1 MKQKNIIVVVL
12 ITVVIFVGAFV
23 GFNIFNSSK
32 AEKLDKLAHQC
43 ILDGE
48 YQKAVDYYSE
58 LYDRTNDGTYI
69 DKKREAVELLSSKNN
84 YDYGVNYLKEM
95 KYIDAAKS
103 FLKVSNKDSAN
114 YQKAQQRLQ
123 ESTQAVII
131 ASDSFAED
139 DNFEASL
146 NLLNSYARVM
156 PHETLVIDKIKEVEK
171 TKDQFKQK
179 KQEEEKQRA
188 LSEKKEKEAR
198 EKAEKLASESAQD
211 LMKEKE
217 DNKNQDNQDKQDESY
232 ETDDNKRLID
242 LCIRLV
248 GKTYLVTTENAKI
261 YEEPSNKSEVIS
273 SIPLGSEVYI
283 YEAKPD
289 SGQRVWCHAII
300 KSADSLKSYDAWIS
314 SNNLEINDEA
324 LNNEGF

>member
-1 MKQKNIIVVVL
+1 MKQKNIIAVVL
-12 ITVVIFVGAFV
+12 LTVLIFVGAFV
-23 GFNIFNSSK
+23 GLNIFNSSK

-43 ILDGE
+43 IVDGN

-58 LYDRTNDGTYI
+58 LYDRTNDGSYI

-103 FLKVSNKDSAN
+103 FLKVSNKDNIN

-139 DNFEASL
+139 DNFDASL
-146 NLLNSYARVM
+146 NMLNSYARVM

-171 TKDQFKQK
+171 AKNQYNEK

-198 EKAEKLASESAQD
+198 EKAEKLASESAEE
-211 LMKEKE
+211 LKKEKE
-217 DNKNQDNQDKQDESY
+217 NSKNQSNKDDSY
-232 ETDDNKRLID
+232 ETDDSRRLID

-248 GKTYLVTTENAKI
+248 GKTYLVTTDNAKI
-261 YEEPSNKSEVIS
+261 YEEPSNKSQMIS
-273 SIPLGSEVYI
+273 SIPIGSEVYI

-314 SNNLEINDEA
+314 SNNLEIND
-324 LNNEGF
+324 

>member
-1 MKQKNIIVVVL
+1 MKRKNIIAVVL
-12 ITVVIFVGAFV
+12 LTVLIFVGAFV
-23 GFNIFNSSK
+23 GLNIFNSSK

-43 ILDGE
+43 IVDGN

-58 LYDRTNDGTYI
+58 LYDRTNDGSYI

-103 FLKVSNKDSAN
+103 FLKVSNKDNVN

-139 DNFEASL
+139 DNFDASL
-146 NLLNSYARVM
+146 NMLNSYARVM

-171 TKDQFKQK
+171 AKNQYNEK

-198 EKAEKLASESAQD
+198 EKAEKLANESAEE
-211 LMKEKE
+211 LKKEKE
-217 DNKNQDNQDKQDESY
+217 STKQPDKKDESY

-248 GKTYLVTTENAKI
+248 GKTYLVTTDNAKI
-261 YEEPSNKSEVIS
+261 YEEPSNKSQMIS
-273 SIPLGSEVYI
+273 SIPIGSEVYI

-314 SNNLEINDEA
+314 SNNLEIND
-324 LNNEGF
+324 

>member
-1 MKQKNIIVVVL
+1 MKQKNIIAVVL
-12 ITVVIFVGAFV
+12 LTVLIFVGAFV
-23 GFNIFNSSK
+23 GLNILNSSK

-43 ILDGE
+43 IVDGN

-58 LYDRTNDGTYI
+58 LYDRTNDGSYI

-103 FLKVSNKDSAN
+103 FLKVSNKDNVN

-139 DNFEASL
+139 DNFDASL
-146 NLLNSYARVM
+146 NMLNSYARVM
-156 PHETLVIDKIKEVEK
+156 PHETLVIDKIKEVKKAKNQYNE
-171 TKDQFKQK
+171 K

-198 EKAEKLASESAQD
+198 EKAEKLANESAEE
-211 LMKEKE
+211 LKKEKE
-217 DNKNQDNQDKQDESY
+217 STKQPDKKDESY
-232 ETDDNKRLID
+232 ETDDNRRLID

-248 GKTYLVTTENAKI
+248 GKTYLVTTDNAKI
-261 YEEPSNKSEVIS
+261 YEEPSNKSQMIS
-273 SIPLGSEVYI
+273 SIPIGSEVYI

-314 SNNLEINDEA
+314 SNNLEIND
-324 LNNEGF
+324 

>member
-1 MKQKNIIVVVL
+1 MKQKNIIAVVL

-23 GFNIFNSSK
+23 GLNIFNSSK

-43 ILDGE
+43 IVDGN

-58 LYDRTNDGTYI
+58 LYDRTNDGSYI

-95 KYIDAAKS
+95 KYVDAAKS
-103 FLKVSNKDSAN
+103 FLKVSNKDSVN

-139 DNFEASL
+139 DNFDASL
-146 NLLNSYARVM
+146 NMLNSYARVM
-156 PHETLVIDKIKEVEK
+156 PHENIVIDKIKEVEK
-171 TKDQFKQK
+171 AKNQYNEK

-198 EKAEKLASESAQD
+198 EKAEKLANESAEE
-211 LMKEKE
+211 LKKEKE
-217 DNKNQDNQDKQDESY
+217 STKKPDKKDESY

-248 GKTYLVTTENAKI
+248 GKTYLVTTDNAKI

-273 SIPLGSEVYI
+273 SIPMGSEVYI

-314 SNNLEINDEA
+314 SNNLEIND
-324 LNNEGF
+324 

>member
-1 MKQKNIIVVVL
+1 MKQKNIIAVVL
-12 ITVVIFVGAFV
+12 LTVLIFVGAFV
-23 GFNIFNSSK
+23 GLNIFNSSK

-43 ILDGE
+43 IVDGN

-58 LYDRTNDGTYI
+58 LYDRTNDGSYI

-103 FLKVSNKDSAN
+103 FLKVSNKDNVN

-139 DNFEASL
+139 DNFDASL
-146 NLLNSYARVM
+146 NMLNSYARVM

-171 TKDQFKQK
+171 AKNQYNEK

-198 EKAEKLASESAQD
+198 EKAEKLASESAEE
-211 LMKEKE
+211 LKKKKE
-217 DNKNQDNQDKQDESY
+217 NSKNQSNNDDSY
-232 ETDDNKRLID
+232 ETDDNRRLID

-248 GKTYLVTTENAKI
+248 GKTYLVTTDNAKI
-261 YEEPSNKSEVIS
+261 YQEPSNKSEMIS
-273 SIPLGSEVYI
+273 SIPMGSEVYI

-314 SNNLEINDEA
+314 SNNLEIND
-324 LNNEGF
+324 

>member
-1 MKQKNIIVVVL
+1 MKRKNIIAVVL
-12 ITVVIFVGAFV
+12 VTVLIFVGAFV
-23 GFNIFNSSK
+23 GLNILNSSK

-43 ILDGE
+43 IVDGN

-58 LYDRTNDGTYI
+58 LYDRTNDGSYI

-103 FLKVSNKDSAN
+103 FLKVSNKDNVN

-139 DNFEASL
+139 DNFDASL
-146 NLLNSYARVM
+146 NMLNSYARVM

-171 TKDQFKQK
+171 AKNQYNEK

-198 EKAEKLASESAQD
+198 EKAEKLASESAEE
-211 LMKEKE
+211 LKKEKE
-217 DNKNQDNQDKQDESY
+217 NSKNQSNKDYSY
-232 ETDDNKRLID
+232 ETDDNRRLID

-248 GKTYLVTTENAKI
+248 GKTYLVTTDNAKI
-261 YEEPSNKSEVIS
+261 YEEPSNKSEMIS
-273 SIPLGSEVYI
+273 SIPMGSEVYI

-314 SNNLEINDEA
+314 SNNLEIND
-324 LNNEGF
+324 

>member
-1 MKQKNIIVVVL
+1 MKQKNIIAVVL

-23 GFNIFNSSK
+23 GLNIFNSSK

-43 ILDGE
+43 IVDGN

-58 LYDRTNDGTYI
+58 LYDRTNDGSYI

-95 KYIDAAKS
+95 KYVDAAKS
-103 FLKVSNKDSAN
+103 FLKVSNKDSVN

-139 DNFEASL
+139 DNFDASL
-146 NLLNSYARVM
+146 NMLNSYARVM
-156 PHETLVIDKIKEVEK
+156 PHETIVIDKIKEVEK
-171 TKDQFKQK
+171 EKNQYNEK

-198 EKAEKLASESAQD
+198 EKAEKLANESAEE
-211 LMKEKE
+211 LKKEKE
-217 DNKNQDNQDKQDESY
+217 NTKKPDKKDESY

-248 GKTYLVTTENAKI
+248 GKTYLVTADNAKI

-273 SIPLGSEVYI
+273 SIPMGSEVYI

-314 SNNLEINDEA
+314 SNNLEIND
-324 LNNEGF
+324 

>member
-1 MKQKNIIVVVL
+1 MKQKNIIAVVL
-12 ITVVIFVGAFV
+12 VTLVIFVGAFV
-23 GFNIFNSSK
+23 GLNIFNSSK

-43 ILDGE
+43 IVDGN

-58 LYDRTNDGTYI
+58 LYDRTNDGSYI

-95 KYIDAAKS
+95 KYVDAAKS
-103 FLKVSNKDSAN
+103 FLKVSNKDSVN

-139 DNFEASL
+139 DNFDASL
-146 NLLNSYARVM
+146 NMLNSYARVM
-156 PHETLVIDKIKEVEK
+156 PHENLVIDKIKEVEK
-171 TKDQFKQK
+171 AKNQYNEK

-198 EKAEKLASESAQD
+198 EKAEKLANESAEE
-211 LMKEKE
+211 LKKEKE
-217 DNKNQDNQDKQDESY
+217 NTKQEDKEDESY

-248 GKTYLVTTENAKI
+248 GKTYLVTTDNAKI

-273 SIPLGSEVYI
+273 SIPMGSEVYI

-314 SNNLEINDEA
+314 SNNLEIND
-324 LNNEGF
+324 

>member
-1 MKQKNIIVVVL
+1 MKQKNIIAVVL
-12 ITVVIFVGAFV
+12 VTLVIFVGAFV
-23 GFNIFNSSK
+23 GLNIFNSSK

-43 ILDGE
+43 IVDGN

-58 LYDRTNDGTYI
+58 LYDRTNDGSYI

-95 KYIDAAKS
+95 KYVDAAKS

-139 DNFEASL
+139 ENFDASL
-146 NLLNSYARVM
+146 NMLNSYARVM

-171 TKDQFKQK
+171 AKDQYKQK
-179 KQEEEKQRA
+179 KQDEEKQRA

-198 EKAEKLASESAQD
+198 EKAEKLANESQEE
-211 LMKEKE
+211 LKKEKE
-217 DNKNQDNQDKQDESY
+217 NTKQEDKEDESY

-248 GKTYLVTTENAKI
+248 GKTYLVTTDNAKI

-273 SIPLGSEVYI
+273 SIPMGSEVYI

-314 SNNLEINDEA
+314 SNNLEIND
-324 LNNEGF
+324 

>member
-1 MKQKNIIVVVL
+1 MKQKNIIAVVL
-12 ITVVIFVGAFV
+12 VTLVIFVGAFV
-23 GFNIFNSSK
+23 GLNIFNSSK

-43 ILDGE
+43 IVDGN

-58 LYDRTNDGTYI
+58 LYDRTNDGSYI

-95 KYIDAAKS
+95 KYVDAAKS
-103 FLKVSNKDSAN
+103 FLKVSNKDNVN

-139 DNFEASL
+139 DNFDASL
-146 NLLNSYARVM
+146 NMLNSYARVM
-156 PHETLVIDKIKEVEK
+156 PHENIVIDKIKEIEK
-171 TKDQFKQK
+171 AKNQYNEK

-198 EKAEKLASESAQD
+198 EKAEKLANESAEE
-211 LMKEKE
+211 LKKEKE
-217 DNKNQDNQDKQDESY
+217 NTKQEDKEDESY

-248 GKTYLVTTENAKI
+248 GKTYLVTTDNAKI

-273 SIPLGSEVYI
+273 SIPMGSEVYI

-314 SNNLEINDEA
+314 SNNLEIND
-324 LNNEGF
+324 

>member
-1 MKQKNIIVVVL
+1 MKQKNIIAVVL

-23 GFNIFNSSK
+23 GLNIFNSSK

-43 ILDGE
+43 IVDGN

-58 LYDRTNDGTYI
+58 LYDRTNDGSYI

-95 KYIDAAKS
+95 KYVDAAKS
-103 FLKVSNKDSAN
+103 FLKVSNKDSIN

-139 DNFEASL
+139 DNFDASL
-146 NLLNSYARVM
+146 NMLNSYARVM
-156 PHETLVIDKIKEVEK
+156 PHENIVIDKIKEVEK
-171 TKDQFKQK
+171 AKNQYNEK

-198 EKAEKLASESAQD
+198 EKAEKLANESAEE
-211 LMKEKE
+211 LKKEKE
-217 DNKNQDNQDKQDESY
+217 NTKKPDKKDESY

-248 GKTYLVTTENAKI
+248 GKTYLVTTDNAKI

-273 SIPLGSEVYI
+273 SIPMGSEVYI

-314 SNNLEINDEA
+314 SNNLEIND
-324 LNNEGF
+324 

>member
-1 MKQKNIIVVVL
+1 ML
-12 ITVVIFVGAFV
+12 TALIFVGAFV
-23 GFNIFNSSK
+23 GLNILNSSK

-43 ILDGE
+43 IVDGN

-58 LYDRTNDGTYI
+58 LYDRTNDGSYI

-84 YDYGVNYLKEM
+84 YDYGLNYLKEM

-103 FLKVSNKDSAN
+103 FLKVSNKDNVN

-123 ESTQAVII
+123 ECTQAVII

-139 DNFEASL
+139 DNFDASL
-146 NLLNSYARVM
+146 NMLNTYARVM

-171 TKDQFKQK
+171 AKNQYNEK

-198 EKAEKLASESAQD
+198 EKAEKLASESAEE
-211 LMKEKE
+211 LKKEKE
-217 DNKNQDNQDKQDESY
+217 NSKNQSNKDDSY
-232 ETDDNKRLID
+232 ETDDNRRLID

-248 GKTYLVTTENAKI
+248 GKTYLVTTDNAKI
-261 YEEPSNKSEVIS
+261 YEEPSNKSEMIS
-273 SIPLGSEVYI
+273 SIPMGSEVYI

-314 SNNLEINDEA
+314 SNNLEIND
-324 LNNEGF
+324 

>member
-1 MKQKNIIVVVL
+1 MKRKNIIAVVL
-12 ITVVIFVGAFV
+12 LTVLIFVGAFV
-23 GFNIFNSSK
+23 GLNIFNSSK

-43 ILDGE
+43 IVDGN

-58 LYDRTNDGTYI
+58 LYDRTNDGSYI

-103 FLKVSNKDSAN
+103 FLKVSNKDNVN

-139 DNFEASL
+139 DNFDASL
-146 NLLNSYARVM
+146 NMLNSYARVM

-171 TKDQFKQK
+171 AKNQYNEK

-198 EKAEKLASESAQD
+198 DKAEKLANESAEE
-211 LMKEKE
+211 LKKEKE
-217 DNKNQDNQDKQDESY
+217 STKQPDKKDESY

-248 GKTYLVTTENAKI
+248 GKTYLVTTDNAKI

-273 SIPLGSEVYI
+273 SIPMGSEVYI

-314 SNNLEINDEA
+314 SNNLEIND
-324 LNNEGF
+324 

>member
-1 MKQKNIIVVVL
+1 MKQKNIIAVVL

-23 GFNIFNSSK
+23 GLNIFNSSK

-43 ILDGE
+43 IVDGN

-58 LYDRTNDGTYI
+58 LYDRTNDGSYI

-95 KYIDAAKS
+95 KYVDAAKS
-103 FLKVSNKDSAN
+103 FLKVSNKDSVN

-131 ASDSFAED
+131 ASDSFVED
-139 DNFEASL
+139 DNFDASL
-146 NLLNSYARVM
+146 NMLNSYARVM
-156 PHETLVIDKIKEVEK
+156 PHETIVIDKIKEVEK
-171 TKDQFKQK
+171 AKNQYNEK

-198 EKAEKLASESAQD
+198 EKAEKLANESAEE
-211 LMKEKE
+211 LKKEKE
-217 DNKNQDNQDKQDESY
+217 STKQADKKDESY

-248 GKTYLVTTENAKI
+248 GKTYLVTTDNAKI

-273 SIPLGSEVYI
+273 SIPMGSEVYI

-314 SNNLEINDEA
+314 SNNLEIND
-324 LNNEGF
+324 

>member
-1 MKQKNIIVVVL
+1 MKQKNIIAVVL
-12 ITVVIFVGAFV
+12 VTLVIFVGAFV
-23 GFNIFNSSK
+23 GLNIFNSSK

-43 ILDGE
+43 IVDGN

-58 LYDRTNDGTYI
+58 LYDRTNDGSYI

-95 KYIDAAKS
+95 KYVDAAKS
-103 FLKVSNKDSAN
+103 FLKVSNKDSVN

-139 DNFEASL
+139 DNFDASL
-146 NLLNSYARVM
+146 NMLNSYARVM
-156 PHETLVIDKIKEVEK
+156 PHENIVIDKIKEVEK
-171 TKDQFKQK
+171 AKNQYNEK

-198 EKAEKLASESAQD
+198 EKAEKLANESQEE
-211 LMKEKE
+211 LKKEKE
-217 DNKNQDNQDKQDESY
+217 NTKQEDKEDESY

-248 GKTYLVTTENAKI
+248 GRTYLVTTDNAKI

-273 SIPLGSEVYI
+273 SIPMGSEVYI

-314 SNNLEINDEA
+314 SNNLEIND
-324 LNNEGF
+324 

>member
-1 MKQKNIIVVVL
+1 MKQKNIIAVVL

-23 GFNIFNSSK
+23 GLNIFNSSK

-43 ILDGE
+43 IVDGN

-58 LYDRTNDGTYI
+58 LYDRTNDGSYI

-95 KYIDAAKS
+95 KYVDAAKS
-103 FLKVSNKDSAN
+103 FLKVSNKDSVN

-139 DNFEASL
+139 DNFDASL
-146 NLLNSYARVM
+146 NMLNSYARVM
-156 PHETLVIDKIKEVEK
+156 PHETIVIDKIKEVEK
-171 TKDQFKQK
+171 AKNQYNEK

-198 EKAEKLASESAQD
+198 EKAEKLANDSAEE
-211 LMKEKE
+211 LKKEKE
-217 DNKNQDNQDKQDESY
+217 STKQPDKKDESY

-248 GKTYLVTTENAKI
+248 GKTYLVTTDNAKI

-273 SIPLGSEVYI
+273 SIPMGSEVYI

-314 SNNLEINDEA
+314 SNNLEIND
-324 LNNEGF
+324 

>member
-1 MKQKNIIVVVL
+1 MKRKNIIAVVL
-12 ITVVIFVGAFV
+12 VTVLIFVGAFV
-23 GFNIFNSSK
+23 GLNIFNSSK

-43 ILDGE
+43 IVDGN

-58 LYDRTNDGTYI
+58 LYDRTNDGSYI

-103 FLKVSNKDSAN
+103 FLKVSNKDNVN
-114 YQKAQQRLQ
+114 YQKALQRLQ

-139 DNFEASL
+139 DNFDASL
-146 NLLNSYARVM
+146 NMLNSYARVM

-171 TKDQFKQK
+171 AKNQYNEK

-198 EKAEKLASESAQD
+198 EKAEKLASESAEE
-211 LMKEKE
+211 LKKEKE
-217 DNKNQDNQDKQDESY
+217 NSKNQSNNDDSY
-232 ETDDNKRLID
+232 ETDDNRRLID

-248 GKTYLVTTENAKI
+248 GKTYLVTTDNAKI
-261 YEEPSNKSEVIS
+261 YEEPSNKSQMIS
-273 SIPLGSEVYI
+273 SIPIGSEVYI

-314 SNNLEINDEA
+314 SNNLEIND
-324 LNNEGF
+324 

>member
-1 MKQKNIIVVVL
+1 MKQKNIIAVVL
-12 ITVVIFVGAFV
+12 ITVAIFVGAFV
-23 GFNIFNSSK
+23 GLNILNSSK

-43 ILDGE
+43 IVDGN

-58 LYDRTNDGTYI
+58 LYDRTNDGSYI

-95 KYIDAAKS
+95 KYVDAAKS
-103 FLKVSNKDSAN
+103 FLKVSNKDSVN

-139 DNFEASL
+139 DNFDASL
-146 NLLNSYARVM
+146 NMLNSYARVM
-156 PHETLVIDKIKEVEK
+156 PHENIVIDKIKEVEK
-171 TKDQFKQK
+171 AKNQYNEK

-198 EKAEKLASESAQD
+198 EKAEKLANESAEE
-211 LMKEKE
+211 LKKEKE
-217 DNKNQDNQDKQDESY
+217 NTKQEDKEDESY

-248 GKTYLVTTENAKI
+248 GKTYLVTTDNAKI
-261 YEEPSNKSEVIS
+261 YEEPSNKSQVIS
-273 SIPLGSEVYI
+273 SIPMGSEVYI

-314 SNNLEINDEA
+314 SNNLEIND
-324 LNNEGF
+324 

>member
-1 MKQKNIIVVVL
+1 MKRKNIIAVVL
-12 ITVVIFVGAFV
+12 VTVLIFVGAFV
-23 GFNIFNSSK
+23 GLNILNSSK

-43 ILDGE
+43 IVDGN

-58 LYDRTNDGTYI
+58 LYDRTNDGSYI

-103 FLKVSNKDSAN
+103 FLKVSNKDNVN

-139 DNFEASL
+139 DNFDASL
-146 NLLNSYARVM
+146 NMLNSYARVM

-171 TKDQFKQK
+171 AKNQYNEK

-198 EKAEKLASESAQD
+198 EKAEKLASESAEE
-211 LMKEKE
+211 LKKEKE
-217 DNKNQDNQDKQDESY
+217 NSKNQSNKDYSY
-232 ETDDNKRLID
+232 ETDDNRRLID

-248 GKTYLVTTENAKI
+248 GKTYLVTTDNAKI
-261 YEEPSNKSEVIS
+261 YEEPSNKSQMIS
-273 SIPLGSEVYI
+273 SIPIGSEVYI

-314 SNNLEINDEA
+314 SNNLEIN
-324 LNNEGF
+324 G

>member
-1 MKQKNIIVVVL
+1 MKQKNIIAVVL

-23 GFNIFNSSK
+23 GLNIFNSSK

-43 ILDGE
+43 IVDGN

-58 LYDRTNDGTYI
+58 LYDRTNDGSYI

-103 FLKVSNKDSAN
+103 FLKVSNKDSVN

-139 DNFEASL
+139 DNFDASL
-146 NLLNSYARVM
+146 NMLNSYARVM
-156 PHETLVIDKIKEVEK
+156 PHETIVIDKIKEVEK
-171 TKDQFKQK
+171 EKNQYNEK

-198 EKAEKLASESAQD
+198 EKAEKLANESAEE
-211 LMKEKE
+211 LKKEKE
-217 DNKNQDNQDKQDESY
+217 NTKQEDKEDESY

-248 GKTYLVTTENAKI
+248 GKTYLVTTDNAKI

-273 SIPLGSEVYI
+273 SIPMGSEVYI

-314 SNNLEINDEA
+314 SNNLEIND
-324 LNNEGF
+324 

>member
-1 MKQKNIIVVVL
+1 MKQKNIVAVVL
-12 ITVVIFVGAFV
+12 VTVAIFVGAFV
-23 GFNIFNSSK
+23 GLNILNSSK

-43 ILDGE
+43 IVDGN

-58 LYDRTNDGTYI
+58 LYDRTNDGSYI

-95 KYIDAAKS
+95 KYVDAAKS
-103 FLKVSNKDSAN
+103 FLKVSNKDSVN

-139 DNFEASL
+139 DNFDASL
-146 NLLNSYARVM
+146 NMLNSYARVM
-156 PHETLVIDKIKEVEK
+156 PHETIVIDKIKEVEK
-171 TKDQFKQK
+171 AKNQYNEK
-179 KQEEEKQRA
+179 KQDEEKQRA

-198 EKAEKLASESAQD
+198 EKAEKLANESAEE
-211 LMKEKE
+211 LKKEKE
-217 DNKNQDNQDKQDESY
+217 STKKPDKKDESY

-248 GKTYLVTTENAKI
+248 GKTYLVTADNAKI
-261 YEEPSNKSEVIS
+261 YEEPSNKSQVIS
-273 SIPLGSEVYI
+273 SIPMGSEVYI

-314 SNNLEINDEA
+314 SNNLEIND
-324 LNNEGF
+324 

>member
-1 MKQKNIIVVVL
+1 MKQKNIIAIVL

-23 GFNIFNSSK
+23 GLNIFNSSK

-43 ILDGE
+43 IVDGN

-58 LYDRTNDGTYI
+58 LYDRTNDGSYI

-95 KYIDAAKS
+95 KYVDAAKS
-103 FLKVSNKDSAN
+103 FLKVSNKDSVN

-139 DNFEASL
+139 DNFDASL
-146 NLLNSYARVM
+146 NMLNSYARVM
-156 PHETLVIDKIKEVEK
+156 PHETIVIDKIKEVEK
-171 TKDQFKQK
+171 AKNQYNEK

-198 EKAEKLASESAQD
+198 EKAEKLANESAEE
-211 LMKEKE
+211 LKKEKE
-217 DNKNQDNQDKQDESY
+217 STKQPDKKDESY

-248 GKTYLVTTENAKI
+248 GKTYLVTTDNAKI

-273 SIPLGSEVYI
+273 SIPMGSEVYI

-314 SNNLEINDEA
+314 SNNLEIND
-324 LNNEGF
+324 

>member
-1 MKQKNIIVVVL
+1 MKQKNIIAVVL
-12 ITVVIFVGAFV
+12 ITVVIFVGTFV
-23 GFNIFNSSK
+23 GLNIFNSSK
-32 AEKLDKLAHQC
+32 TEKLDKLAHQC
-43 ILDGE
+43 IVDGN

-58 LYDRTNDGTYI
+58 LYDRTNDGSYI

-95 KYIDAAKS
+95 KYVDAAKS
-103 FLKVSNKDSAN
+103 FLKVSNKDSVN

-139 DNFEASL
+139 DNFDASL
-146 NLLNSYARVM
+146 NMLNSYARVM
-156 PHETLVIDKIKEVEK
+156 PHETIVIDKIKEVEK
-171 TKDQFKQK
+171 AKNQYNEK
-179 KQEEEKQRA
+179 KQDEEKQRA

-198 EKAEKLASESAQD
+198 EKAEKLANESAEE
-211 LMKEKE
+211 LKKEKE
-217 DNKNQDNQDKQDESY
+217 STKKPDKKDESY

-248 GKTYLVTTENAKI
+248 GKTYLVTADNAKI
-261 YEEPSNKSEVIS
+261 YEEPSNKSQVIS
-273 SIPLGSEVYI
+273 SIPMGSEVYI

-314 SNNLEINDEA
+314 SNNLEIND
-324 LNNEGF
+324 

>member
-1 MKQKNIIVVVL
+1 MKRKNIIAVVL
-12 ITVVIFVGAFV
+12 VTVLIFVGAFV
-23 GFNIFNSSK
+23 GLNILNSSK

-43 ILDGE
+43 IVDGN

-58 LYDRTNDGTYI
+58 LYDRTNDGSYI

-103 FLKVSNKDSAN
+103 FLKVSNKDNVN

-139 DNFEASL
+139 DNFDASL
-146 NLLNSYARVM
+146 NMLNSYARVM

-171 TKDQFKQK
+171 AKNQYNEK

-198 EKAEKLASESAQD
+198 EKAEKLASESAEE
-211 LMKEKE
+211 LKKEK
-217 DNKNQDNQDKQDESY
+217 
-232 ETDDNKRLID
+232 R
-242 LCIRLV
+242 
-248 GKTYLVTTENAKI
+248 A
-261 YEEPSNKSEVIS
+261 
-273 SIPLGSEVYI
+273 GSE
-283 YEAKPD
+283 K
-289 SGQRVWCHAII
+289 
-300 KSADSLKSYDAWIS
+300 K
-314 SNNLEINDEA
+314 
-324 LNNEGF
+324 

>member
-1 MKQKNIIVVVL
+1 MKQKNIIAVVL

-23 GFNIFNSSK
+23 GLNIFNSSK

-43 ILDGE
+43 IVDGN

-58 LYDRTNDGTYI
+58 LYDRTNDGSYI

-95 KYIDAAKS
+95 KYVDAAKS
-103 FLKVSNKDSAN
+103 FLKVSNKDSVN

-139 DNFEASL
+139 DNFDASL
-146 NLLNSYARVM
+146 NMLNSYARVM
-156 PHETLVIDKIKEVEK
+156 PHETIVIDKIKEVEK
-171 TKDQFKQK
+171 AKNQYNEK
-179 KQEEEKQRA
+179 KQDEEKQRA

-198 EKAEKLASESAQD
+198 EKAEKLANESAEE
-211 LMKEKE
+211 LKKEKE
-217 DNKNQDNQDKQDESY
+217 NTKKPDKKDESY

-248 GKTYLVTTENAKI
+248 GKTYLVTADNAKI
-261 YEEPSNKSEVIS
+261 YEEPNNKSQVIS
-273 SIPLGSEVYI
+273 SIPMGSEVYI

-314 SNNLEINDEA
+314 SNNLEIND
-324 LNNEGF
+324 

>member
-1 MKQKNIIVVVL
+1 MKRKNIIAVVL
-12 ITVVIFVGAFV
+12 VTVLIFVGAFV
-23 GFNIFNSSK
+23 GLNIFNSSK

-43 ILDGE
+43 IVDGN

-58 LYDRTNDGTYI
+58 LYDRTNDGSYI

-103 FLKVSNKDSAN
+103 FLKVSNKDNVN
-114 YQKAQQRLQ
+114 YQKALQRLQ

-139 DNFEASL
+139 DNFDASL
-146 NLLNSYARVM
+146 NMLNSYARVM

-171 TKDQFKQK
+171 AKNQYNEK

-198 EKAEKLASESAQD
+198 EKAEKLASESAEE
-211 LMKEKE
+211 LKKEKE
-217 DNKNQDNQDKQDESY
+217 NSKNQSNNDDSY
-232 ETDDNKRLID
+232 ETDDNRRLID

-248 GKTYLVTTENAKI
+248 GKTYLVTTDNAKI
-261 YEEPSNKSEVIS
+261 YEEPSNKSQMIS
-273 SIPLGSEVYI
+273 SIPMGSEVYI

-314 SNNLEINDEA
+314 SNNLEIND
-324 LNNEGF
+324 

>member
-1 MKQKNIIVVVL
+1 MKQKNIIAVVL

-23 GFNIFNSSK
+23 GLNIFNSSK

-43 ILDGE
+43 IVDGN

-58 LYDRTNDGTYI
+58 LYDRTNDGSYI

-103 FLKVSNKDSAN
+103 FLKVSNKDNVN

-139 DNFEASL
+139 DNFDASL
-146 NLLNSYARVM
+146 NMLNSYARVM

-171 TKDQFKQK
+171 AKNQYNEK

-198 EKAEKLASESAQD
+198 EKAEKLASESAEE
-211 LMKEKE
+211 LKKEKE
-217 DNKNQDNQDKQDESY
+217 NSKNQSNNDDSY
-232 ETDDNKRLID
+232 ETDDNRRLID

-248 GKTYLVTTENAKI
+248 GKTYLVTTDNAKI
-261 YEEPSNKSEVIS
+261 YEEPSNKSQMIS
-273 SIPLGSEVYI
+273 SIPIGSEVYI

-314 SNNLEINDEA
+314 SNNLEIND
-324 LNNEGF
+324 

>member
-1 MKQKNIIVVVL
+1 MKQKNIIAVVL

-23 GFNIFNSSK
+23 GLNIFNSSK

-43 ILDGE
+43 IVDGN

-58 LYDRTNDGTYI
+58 LYDRTNDGSYI

-95 KYIDAAKS
+95 KYVDAAKS
-103 FLKVSNKDSAN
+103 FLKVSNKDSVN

-131 ASDSFAED
+131 ASNSFAED
-139 DNFEASL
+139 DNFDASL
-146 NLLNSYARVM
+146 NMLNSYARVM
-156 PHETLVIDKIKEVEK
+156 PHETIVIDKIKEVEK
-171 TKDQFKQK
+171 AKNQYNEK
-179 KQEEEKQRA
+179 KKEEEKQRA
-188 LSEKKEKEAR
+188 LSEKKEKEVR
-198 EKAEKLASESAQD
+198 EKAEKLANESAEE
-211 LMKEKE
+211 LKKEKE
-217 DNKNQDNQDKQDESY
+217 STKQPDKKDESY

-248 GKTYLVTTENAKI
+248 GKTYLVTTDNAKI

-273 SIPLGSEVYI
+273 SIPMGSEVYI

-314 SNNLEINDEA
+314 SNNLEIND
-324 LNNEGF
+324 

>member
-1 MKQKNIIVVVL
+1 MKQKNIIAVVL
-12 ITVVIFVGAFV
+12 VTLVIFVGAFV
-23 GFNIFNSSK
+23 GLNIFNSSK

-43 ILDGE
+43 IVDGN

-58 LYDRTNDGTYI
+58 LYDRTNDGSYI

-95 KYIDAAKS
+95 KYVDAAKS
-103 FLKVSNKDSAN
+103 FLKVSNKDSVN

-139 DNFEASL
+139 DNFDASL
-146 NLLNSYARVM
+146 NMLNSYARVM
-156 PHETLVIDKIKEVEK
+156 PHETIVIDKIKEVEK
-171 TKDQFKQK
+171 AKNQYNEK
-179 KQEEEKQRA
+179 KQDEEKQRA

-198 EKAEKLASESAQD
+198 EKAEKLANESAEE
-211 LMKEKE
+211 LKKEKE
-217 DNKNQDNQDKQDESY
+217 STKKPDKKDESY

-248 GKTYLVTTENAKI
+248 GKTYLVTADNAKI
-261 YEEPSNKSEVIS
+261 YEEPSNKSQVIS
-273 SIPLGSEVYI
+273 SIPMGSEVYI

-314 SNNLEINDEA
+314 SNNLEIND
-324 LNNEGF
+324 

>member
-1 MKQKNIIVVVL
+1 MKQKNIIAVVL

-23 GFNIFNSSK
+23 GLNIFNSSK

-43 ILDGE
+43 IVDGN

-58 LYDRTNDGTYI
+58 LYDRTNDGSYI

-95 KYIDAAKS
+95 KYVDAAKS
-103 FLKVSNKDSAN
+103 FLKVSNKDNVN

-139 DNFEASL
+139 DNFDASL
-146 NLLNSYARVM
+146 NMLNSYARVM
-156 PHETLVIDKIKEVEK
+156 PHENIVIDKIKEVEK
-171 TKDQFKQK
+171 AKNQYNEK

-198 EKAEKLASESAQD
+198 EKAEKLANESAEE
-211 LMKEKE
+211 LKKEKE
-217 DNKNQDNQDKQDESY
+217 NTKKPDKKDESY

-248 GKTYLVTTENAKI
+248 GKTYLVTTDNAKI

-273 SIPLGSEVYI
+273 SIPMGSEVYI

-314 SNNLEINDEA
+314 SNNLEIND
-324 LNNEGF
+324 

>member
-1 MKQKNIIVVVL
+1 MKQKNIIAVVL
-12 ITVVIFVGAFV
+12 VTLVIFVGAFV
-23 GFNIFNSSK
+23 GLNIFNSSK

-43 ILDGE
+43 IVDGN

-58 LYDRTNDGTYI
+58 LYDRTNDGSYI

-95 KYIDAAKS
+95 KYVDAAKS
-103 FLKVSNKDSAN
+103 FLKVSNKDSVN

-139 DNFEASL
+139 DNFDASL
-146 NLLNSYARVM
+146 NMLNSYARVM
-156 PHETLVIDKIKEVEK
+156 PHETIVIDKIKEVEK
-171 TKDQFKQK
+171 EKNQYNEK

-198 EKAEKLASESAQD
+198 EKAEKLANESAEE
-211 LMKEKE
+211 LKKEKE
-217 DNKNQDNQDKQDESY
+217 NTKKPDKKDESY

-248 GKTYLVTTENAKI
+248 GKTYLVTADNAKI

-273 SIPLGSEVYI
+273 SIPMGSEVYI

-289 SGQRVWCHAII
+289 SSQRVWCHAII

-314 SNNLEINDEA
+314 SNNLEIKD
-324 LNNEGF
+324 

>member
-1 MKQKNIIVVVL
+1 MKQKNIIAVVL
-12 ITVVIFVGAFV
+12 VTVLIFVGAFV
-23 GFNIFNSSK
+23 GLNILNSSK

-43 ILDGE
+43 IVDGN

-58 LYDRTNDGTYI
+58 LYDRTNDGSYI

-103 FLKVSNKDSAN
+103 FLKVSNKDNVN

-139 DNFEASL
+139 DNFDASL
-146 NLLNSYARVM
+146 NMLNSYARVM

-171 TKDQFKQK
+171 AKNQYNEK

-198 EKAEKLASESAQD
+198 EKAEKLASESAEE
-211 LMKEKE
+211 LKKEKE
-217 DNKNQDNQDKQDESY
+217 NSKNQSNKDDSY
-232 ETDDNKRLID
+232 ETDDNRRLID

-248 GKTYLVTTENAKI
+248 GKTYLVTTDNAKI
-261 YEEPSNKSEVIS
+261 YEEPSNKSQMIS
-273 SIPLGSEVYI
+273 SIPIGSEVYI

-314 SNNLEINDEA
+314 SNNLEIND
-324 LNNEGF
+324 

>member
-1 MKQKNIIVVVL
+1 MKQKNIIAVVL
-12 ITVVIFVGAFV
+12 VTLVIFVGAFV
-23 GFNIFNSSK
+23 GLNIFNSSK

-43 ILDGE
+43 IVDGN

-58 LYDRTNDGTYI
+58 LYDRTNDGSYI

-95 KYIDAAKS
+95 KYVDAAKS
-103 FLKVSNKDSAN
+103 FLKVSNKDSVN

-139 DNFEASL
+139 DNFDASL
-146 NLLNSYARVM
+146 NMLNSYARVM
-156 PHETLVIDKIKEVEK
+156 PHETIVIDKIKEVEK
-171 TKDQFKQK
+171 AKNQYNEK
-179 KQEEEKQRA
+179 KQDEEKQRA

-198 EKAEKLASESAQD
+198 EKAEKLANESQEE
-211 LMKEKE
+211 LKKEKE
-217 DNKNQDNQDKQDESY
+217 NTKQEDKEDESY

-248 GKTYLVTTENAKI
+248 GKTYLVTTDNAKI
-261 YEEPSNKSEVIS
+261 YEEPNNKSQVIS
-273 SIPLGSEVYI
+273 SIPMGSEVYI

-314 SNNLEINDEA
+314 SNNLEIND
-324 LNNEGF
+324 

>member
-1 MKQKNIIVVVL
+1 MKQKNIIAVVL
-12 ITVVIFVGAFV
+12 VTLVIFVGAFV
-23 GFNIFNSSK
+23 GLNIFNSSK

-43 ILDGE
+43 IVDGN

-58 LYDRTNDGTYI
+58 LYDRTNDGSYI

-95 KYIDAAKS
+95 KYVDAAKS
-103 FLKVSNKDSAN
+103 FLKVSNKDSVN

-131 ASDSFAED
+131 ASDSFVED
-139 DNFEASL
+139 DNFDASL
-146 NLLNSYARVM
+146 NMLNSYARVM
-156 PHETLVIDKIKEVEK
+156 PHENLVIDKIKEVEK
-171 TKDQFKQK
+171 AKNQYNEK

-198 EKAEKLASESAQD
+198 EKAEKLANESAEE
-211 LMKEKE
+211 LKKEKE
-217 DNKNQDNQDKQDESY
+217 STKKPDKKDESY

-248 GKTYLVTTENAKI
+248 GKTYLVTTDNAKI

-273 SIPLGSEVYI
+273 SIPMGSEVYI

-314 SNNLEINDEA
+314 SNNLEIND
-324 LNNEGF
+324 

>member
-43 ILDGE
+43 IVDGE

-58 LYDRTNDGTYI
+58 LYDRTNDGAYI

-139 DNFEASL
+139 ENFDASL
-146 NLLNSYARVM
+146 NMLNSYARVM

-171 TKDQFKQK
+171 AKDQYKQK
-179 KQEEEKQRA
+179 KQDEEKQRA

-198 EKAEKLASESAQD
+198 EKAEKLASESAEE
-211 LMKEKE
+211 LKKKKE
-217 DNKNQDNQDKQDESY
+217 DTKQPNKTDESY

-261 YEEPSNKSEVIS
+261 YDQPSNKSEAIS

-314 SNNLEINDEA
+314 SNNLEIND
-324 LNNEGF
+324 

>member
-1 MKQKNIIVVVL
+1 MKRKNIIAVVL
-12 ITVVIFVGAFV
+12 LTVLIFVGAFV
-23 GFNIFNSSK
+23 GLNIFNSSK

-43 ILDGE
+43 IVDGN

-58 LYDRTNDGTYI
+58 LYDRTNDGSYI

-103 FLKVSNKDSAN
+103 FLKVSNKDNVN

-139 DNFEASL
+139 DNFDASL
-146 NLLNSYARVM
+146 NMLNSYARVM

-171 TKDQFKQK
+171 AKNQYNEK

-198 EKAEKLASESAQD
+198 EKAEKLASESAEE
-211 LMKEKE
+211 LKKKKE
-217 DNKNQDNQDKQDESY
+217 NSKNQSNNDDSY
-232 ETDDNKRLID
+232 ETDDNRRLID

-248 GKTYLVTTENAKI
+248 GKTYLVTTDNAKI
-261 YEEPSNKSEVIS
+261 YQEPSNKSEMIS
-273 SIPLGSEVYI
+273 SIPMGSEVYI

-314 SNNLEINDEA
+314 SNNLEIND
-324 LNNEGF
+324 

>member
-1 MKQKNIIVVVL
+1 MKQKNIVAVVL
-12 ITVVIFVGAFV
+12 IAVAIFVGAFV
-23 GFNIFNSSK
+23 GLNILNSSK

-43 ILDGE
+43 IVDGN

-58 LYDRTNDGTYI
+58 LYDRTNDGSYI

-95 KYIDAAKS
+95 KYVEAGKS
-103 FLKVSNKDSAN
+103 FLKVSRKDNVN

-139 DNFEASL
+139 DNFDASL
-146 NLLNSYARVM
+146 NMLNSYARVM
-156 PHETLVIDKIKEVEK
+156 PHETIVIDKIKEVEK
-171 TKDQFKQK
+171 AKNQYNEK
-179 KQEEEKQRA
+179 KQEEEKQLA

-198 EKAEKLASESAQD
+198 EKAEKLASESAEE
-211 LMKEKE
+211 LKKEKE
-217 DNKNQDNQDKQDESY
+217 SAKQPDKQDESY

-248 GKTYLVTTENAKI
+248 GKTYLVTTDNAKI
-261 YEEPSNKSEVIS
+261 YEEPSNKSQVIS
-273 SIPLGSEVYI
+273 SIPMGSEVYI

-314 SNNLEINDEA
+314 SNNLEIND
-324 LNNEGF
+324 

>member
-1 MKQKNIIVVVL
+1 MKQKNIIAIVL
-12 ITVVIFVGAFV
+12 ITLVIFVGAFV
-23 GFNIFNSSK
+23 GLNIFNSSK

-43 ILDGE
+43 IVDGN

-58 LYDRTNDGTYI
+58 LYDRTNDGSYI

-95 KYIDAAKS
+95 KYVDAAKS
-103 FLKVSNKDSAN
+103 FLKVSDKDSVN

-139 DNFEASL
+139 DNFDASL
-146 NLLNSYARVM
+146 NMLNSYARVM
-156 PHETLVIDKIKEVEK
+156 PHENIVIDKIKEVEK
-171 TKDQFKQK
+171 AKNQYNEK

-198 EKAEKLASESAQD
+198 EKAEKLANESAEE
-211 LMKEKE
+211 LKKEKE
-217 DNKNQDNQDKQDESY
+217 NTKQEDKEDESY

-248 GKTYLVTTENAKI
+248 GKTYLVTTDNAKI

-273 SIPLGSEVYI
+273 SIPMGSEVYI

-314 SNNLEINDEA
+314 SNNLEIND
-324 LNNEGF
+324 

>member
-1 MKQKNIIVVVL
+1 
-12 ITVVIFVGAFV
+12 
-23 GFNIFNSSK
+23 
-32 AEKLDKLAHQC
+32 
-43 ILDGE
+43 
-48 YQKAVDYYSE
+48 
-58 LYDRTNDGTYI
+58 
-69 DKKREAVELLSSKNN
+69 
-84 YDYGVNYLKEM
+84 M
-95 KYIDAAKS
+95 KYVDAAKS
-103 FLKVSNKDSAN
+103 FLKVSNKDSVN

-139 DNFEASL
+139 DNFDASL
-146 NLLNSYARVM
+146 NMLNSYARVM
-156 PHETLVIDKIKEVEK
+156 PHETIVIDKIKEVEK
-171 TKDQFKQK
+171 AKNQYNEK

-198 EKAEKLASESAQD
+198 EKAEKLANESAEE
-211 LMKEKE
+211 LKKEKE
-217 DNKNQDNQDKQDESY
+217 STKQPDKKDESY

-248 GKTYLVTTENAKI
+248 GKTYLITTDNAKI

-273 SIPLGSEVYI
+273 SIPMGSEVYI

-314 SNNLEINDEA
+314 SNNLEIND
-324 LNNEGF
+324 

>member
-1 MKQKNIIVVVL
+1 MKRKNIIAVVL
-12 ITVVIFVGAFV
+12 VTVLIFVGAFV
-23 GFNIFNSSK
+23 GLNIFNSSK

-43 ILDGE
+43 IVDGN

-58 LYDRTNDGTYI
+58 LYDRTNDGSYI

-103 FLKVSNKDSAN
+103 FLKVSNKDNIN

-139 DNFEASL
+139 DNFDASL
-146 NLLNSYARVM
+146 NMLNSYARVM

-171 TKDQFKQK
+171 AKNQYNEK

-198 EKAEKLASESAQD
+198 EKAEKLASESAEE
-211 LMKEKE
+211 LKKEKE
-217 DNKNQDNQDKQDESY
+217 NSKNQSNNDDSY
-232 ETDDNKRLID
+232 ETDDNRRLID

-248 GKTYLVTTENAKI
+248 GKTYLVTTDNAKI
-261 YEEPSNKSEVIS
+261 YEEPSNKSQMIS
-273 SIPLGSEVYI
+273 SIPIGSEVYI

-314 SNNLEINDEA
+314 SNNLEIND
-324 LNNEGF
+324 